1 MFLPSAYLLL
11 AVRCRSARSVGC
23 MPFQG
28 ARSVPTLSYGAPVN
42 STLRTASGVFA
53 VLAGL
58 ISVAACGSSSPVA
71 VTSTGIA
78 STSSA
83 APTTSTSAP
92 SVMSITVPSSGRS
105 IQSSAPGTVN
115 APPVASTSAATP
127 GTSATNSAQRE
138 VNPAGDIPDNQA
150 FVPYTPSSGKF
161 TVTVP
166 EGWARTD
173 TAAGVLFT
181 DKYNSIRVETRT
193 ATRPPTT
200 ASIRSSEVP
209 TLSGSAPN
217 FQLGDITTV
226 SRKAG
231 TAVLLTYHADTPPN
245 AVTGKVTTAAFER
258 YVFFKAGTEV
268 LITVGAPVGGDNVD
282 PWRTVTDS
290 FSWPA

>member
-1 MFLPSAYLLL
+1 
-11 AVRCRSARSVGC
+11 VK
-23 MPFQG
+23 
-28 ARSVPTLSYGAPVN
+28 

-58 ISVAACGSSSPVA
+58 IGVAACGSSSPAA
-71 VTSTGIA
+71 VTSTSIA

-83 APTTSTSAP
+83 APTTSTSSPA
-92 SVMSITVPSSGRS
+92 VMSIPAPPSGSS
-105 IQSSAPGTVN
+105 IQPSAPGTVN
-115 APPVASTSAATP
+115 APPVASTSAATTV
-127 GTSATNSAQRE
+127 TSATSSAQRE

-173 TAAGVLFT
+173 IATGVLFT
-181 DKYNSIRVETRT
+181 DKYNSIRVETRP
-193 ATRPPTT
+193 AASPPTT

-209 TLSGSAPN
+209 TLSGSAAN

-231 TAVLLTYHADTPPN
+231 ATVLLTYHADTPPN

-282 PWRTVTDS
+282 PWRKVTDS
-290 FSWPA
+290 LRWSA